1 MTIQHFRITNVGP
14 FDEIEF
20 EFDAQV
26 NVFTG
31 PNNSG
36 KTSAL
41 WALGDTTVY
50 PFTFPRKLLH
60 RDHGAAFRLQLSGS
74 AAKSLEG
81 QFPVTLGSAFWNSQ
95 RWEGYAANL
104 QRIGFSKFIP
114 ALRRSTDFRS
124 TGPRLARQGN
134 PDDQL
139 RDPLDAPNS
148 LLDDT
153 ADWMELAKVLRRA
166 GWRREPVDSP
176 ELRKRRALASTDAA
190 LVSDKAVIQKI
201 IEQDYRF
208 LLAGQSVFRSVMN
221 KISETASEIAEGFP
235 VTFTGVSEDYEGFHL
250 QFDTIDGPMPLN
262 TLSQG
267 TQSIIQWLAHL
278 IIGYAEYYD
287 YPEELEDKPGILIV
301 DEIDAH
307 LHPAWQRR
315 IIPVLTRHFPRLQI
329 FCSTHSPL
337 MLAGLKA
344 GQVQLLQRGEDGRVT
359 TSTNEEDVV
368 GWTADEILRHFLGVS
383 DPTDFETERQL
394 TRLRTLQLAQNLTD
408 AQAKEL
414 EKLKQTVSQ
423 DLVRGPLSRQLDH
436 FEDVLRKV
444 IADSHPASSD
454 TL

>member
-1 MTIQHFRITNVGP
+1 MTVQSFRITNVGP

-20 EFDAQV
+20 EFDSQV

-36 KTSAL
+36 KSSAL

-60 RDHGAAFRLQLSGS
+60 RDHDAAFRLQLSGS
-74 AAKSLEG
+74 DVKSLEG
-81 QFPVTLGSAFWNSQ
+81 QFPVTFGSDFWNSQ
-95 RWEGYAANL
+95 RWQEYEVQLGH
-104 QRIGFSKFIP
+104 IGFSKFIP
-114 ALRRSTDFRS
+114 TLRRSTDFRS
-124 TGPRLARQGN
+124 TGPRPARQGD
-134 PDDQL
+134 PDDQI
-139 RDPLDAPNS
+139 RDQLSAPNFLS
-148 LLDDT
+148 NDEKV
-153 ADWMELAKVLRRA
+153 WMEVVRRV
-166 GWRREPVDSP
+166 GWQQKLFNSP
-176 ELRKRRALASTDAA
+176 ELRKRSALTPVDAV
-190 LVSDKAVIQKI
+190 LVSDKSVIQKI
-201 IEQDYRF
+201 IELDYRS
-208 LLAGQSVFRSVMN
+208 LLTGQSVFRSVVN
-221 KISETASEIAEGFP
+221 KISETASEITEEFP
-235 VTFTGVSEDYEGFHL
+235 VIFTGVSEDSEGFYP
-250 QFDTIDGPMPLN
+250 QFNTMDGPVPLN

-287 YPEELEDKPGILIV
+287 YPEDLEDKPGILIV

-315 IIPVLTRHFPRLQI
+315 IIPVLTHHFPRLQI

-394 TRLRTLQLAQNLTD
+394 TRLRTLQLEQNLTD
-408 AQAKEL
+408 EEAKEL

-423 DLVRGPLSRQLDH
+423 DLVRGPLSSQLDH
-436 FEDVLRKV
+436 FEDVLRQV
-444 IADSHPASSD
+444 IADSHLASSD
-454 TL
+454 TP

>member
-1 MTIQHFRITNVGP
+1 MTIQSFRITNVGP

-20 EFDAQV
+20 EFDSQV

-36 KTSAL
+36 KSSAL

-50 PFTFPRKLLH
+50 PFTFPLKLLH
-60 RDHGAAFRLQLSGS
+60 RDQDAAFRLQLSGS
-74 AAKSLEG
+74 AVKSLEG
-81 QFPVTLGSAFWNSQ
+81 RLSVTFGSDFWNSQ
-95 RWEGYAANL
+95 RWERYEANL
-104 QRIGFSKFIP
+104 RHIGFSKFIP

-124 TGPRLARQGN
+124 TGPKLARQGN
-134 PDDQL
+134 PDDQIW
-139 RDPLDAPNS
+139 DQLDAPDS
-148 LLDDT
+148 LSDDT
-153 ADWMELAKVLRRA
+153 ADWTELAKVLRRA

-176 ELRKRRALASTDAA
+176 ELRKRRALAATDAT
-190 LVSDKAVIQKI
+190 LVSDKDVIQKI
-201 IEQDYRF
+201 IELDYRS
-208 LLAGQSVFRSVMN
+208 LLTGQSVFRSVVN
-221 KISETASEIAEGFP
+221 KISETASEITEGFP
-235 VTFTGVSEDYEGFHL
+235 VTFTGVSEDDEEFYP
-250 QFDTIDGPMPLN
+250 QFDTIDGSVPLN

-287 YPEELEDKPGILIV
+287 YPEDLEDKPGILIV

-368 GWTADEILRHFLGVS
+368 GWTADEILRNFLGVS
-383 DPTDFETERQL
+383 DPTDFKTERQL

-408 AQAKEL
+408 AEAKEL
-414 EKLKQTVSQ
+414 EKLKQTVRQ
-423 DLVRGPLSRQLDH
+423 DLVRGPLSSQLDH
-436 FEDVLRKV
+436 FEDVLRQV
-444 IADSHPASSD
+444 IADSHLASSD
-454 TL
+454 TP